1 MSLPNRS
8 HHGHLPWSMLVRLA
22 WRNLWRHRKRTWI
35 TLTSITVGFGLA
47 VFSIGLGDGSH
58 NAMIRNA
65 IAMGDGHLTI
75 QARGYLQA
83 PANHRFLAK
92 GQDLEQQI
100 RALAIPATIAPRI
113 SLQILASTAAN
124 SLGAALEGLQ
134 PDKDPRA
141 IRLQRQLVSGEW
153 FDPADRRGL
162 MIGSG
167 MAERL
172 NARIGSKIVLMA
184 GTQSG
189 DTQAQL
195 GRVRGIFHSGIEEM
209 DKFLILSQLEFART
223 FLVAEGGIAERHPI
237 TRLALFLD
245 DPDTATLWKDRLNQR
260 MANPETAVLDWQEM
274 MPQLVQFIVLDDA
287 GNYVFL
293 VLILVMVAFGILNT
307 VLMSVLERTREFGLL
322 RAIGLARTRLVL
334 LVLCESLLLS
344 LLAVAIGWLF
354 GGGIHLWFAINGLD
368 LSGLMGDNTQ
378 IMGTVMD
385 PVVHTELSWSRV
397 WQLTGIV
404 FSVTLISGVYP
415 ALKAAA
421 VTPVQ
426 AMRT

>member
-1 MSLPNRS
+1 
-8 HHGHLPWSMLVRLA
+8 
-22 WRNLWRHRKRTWI
+22 
-35 TLTSITVGFGLA
+35 
-47 VFSIGLGDGSH
+47 
-58 NAMIRNA
+58 
-65 IAMGDGHLTI
+65 MGDGHLTI
-75 QARGYLQA
+75 QPQGYLQA
-83 PANHRFLAK
+83 PANHRFLAN
-92 GQDLEQQI
+92 GDELEHQV
-100 RALAIPATIAPRI
+100 RSLTIPATAAPRI
-113 SLQILASTAAN
+113 SIQILASTAAN

-134 PDKDPRA
+134 PDTDPRA
-141 IRLQRQLVSGEW
+141 VRLREQLASGEW
-153 FDPADRRGL
+153 FHKEDSRGL
-162 MIGSG
+162 MIGVG

-172 NARIGSKIVLMA
+172 NARIGSKVVIMA

-195 GRVRGIFHSGIEEM
+195 GRVRGVFRTGIEEM
-209 DKFLILSQLEFART
+209 DRFLILSQLPFARS
-223 FLVAEGGIAERHPI
+223 FLLAEGGHAETKPI

-245 DPDTATLWKDRLNQR
+245 DPDTGVYWKLQLTEQLTR
-260 MANPETAVLDWQEM
+260 ETIAVLDWQAM

-322 RAIGLARTRLVL
+322 RAIGMARSRLVL

-344 LLAVAIGWLF
+344 VLAVAVGWLF

-368 LSGLMGDNTQ
+368 LTGLMGDNTS

-385 PVVHTELSWSRV
+385 PVIHTELSWNRV

-404 FSVTLISGVYP
+404 FSVTLIAGVYP
-415 ALKAAA
+415 ALKVAA